1 MTNVDEIEALYKKI
15 YERKAQGKQI
25 DRLCVQLVKA
35 FENSIQ
41 AIIKVNKINTVDESD
56 LMVVAHVSIINAIDK
71 FDPTKDAKF
80 STYADKC
87 IKNAMHDEQRK
98 VMRKIDNEC
107 SLEKM
112 QEEIN
117 FEAEDSSVDIEEKY
131 NNEKRIKDLLD
142 NVTEDEKKIIFCL
155 LDGLSYAE
163 IATKLNIP
171 KKKVDN
177 VIQKIRK
184 FKF

>member
-15 YERKAQGKQI
+15 SERKAQGKPI

-35 FENSIQ
+35 FESSIQ

-98 VMRKIDNEC
+98 VMKKIDNEC

-112 QEEIN
+112 QEDDAAEVVILVCGNDVTGFIN
-117 FEAEDSSVDIEEKY
+117 VLGDVAVVVE
-131 NNEKRIKDLLD
+131 
-142 NVTEDEKKIIFCL
+142 
-155 LDGLSYAE
+155 
-163 IATKLNIP
+163 
-171 KKKVDN
+171 
-177 VIQKIRK
+177 
-184 FKF
+184 